1 MRCELVNW
9 LLSLFYSPR
18 AEAEF
23 ALPILSKSDRREG
36 AARFLA
42 TAGSEPSTK

>member
-9 LLSLFYSPR
+9 LLSLFYSLR

-23 ALPILSKSDRREG
+23 ALPILSKSDRR
-36 AARFLA
+36 AVLA